1 MATVRKSNNRVLW
14 VAAALLLLIV
24 FYGVRLATRTK
35 LPVRAAEALREPLV
49 KTLATNG
56 KVEPQVNF
64 EAHALS
70 PGLIKAV
77 YVHEGDK
84 VPKGKLLLSMDD
96 TEARARLASAITGL
110 RAAQASYEA
119 TTHGGT
125 QEERVSNSADLTRA
139 QADRDQAQRDVS
151 ALERLVAT
159 GAASQSEVNAARQ
172 RRDQA
177 DSSIKVLQQRTQ
189 TRYAPIDLEHA
200 KAALNDAQTAV
211 AAAQAVVASANVR
224 APFAG
229 TVYSLPVSPT
239 EYVAQG
245 DRLLQMADLSKVQV
259 RAYFDEPEIGTLQT
273 GQPIRVEWAAKP
285 GRSWHGHIVHVPST
299 IINYGTRNVGEVL
312 ISVDDS
318 DGTLLP
324 STNVTVTVTINNV
337 ASAVTVPREALHTE
351 GGKDYVYTIGND
363 KLHRTRVQVGAI
375 NLTQVQILSGV
386 SEHDQVALGTTN
398 GQPISAGAPI
408 EIVK

>member
-14 VAAALLLLIV
+14 VAAALLLVIV

-49 KTLATNG
+49 KTLANTG

-70 PGLIKAV
+70 PGLIKTV

-84 VPKGKLLLSMDD
+84 VPKGKLLVSMDD
-96 TEARARLASAITGL
+96 TEVRARLASAITGL

-177 DSSIKVLQQRTQ
+177 DNSIKILQQRSQ

-200 KAALNDAQTAV
+200 KAALNDAQSAV
-211 AAAQAVVASANVR
+211 AAAQLVVASANVH

-259 RAYFDEPEIGTLQT
+259 RAYFDEPEIGSLET
-273 GQPIRVEWAAKP
+273 GQPIRIEWAAKP
-285 GRSWHGHIVHVPST
+285 GRSWHGHIMHVPST
-299 IINYGTRNVGEVL
+299 IINYGTRNVGEVF

-318 DGTLLP
+318 TEHYCP
-324 STNVTVTVTINNV
+324 APMTVTVTINNV

-351 GGKDYVYTIGND
+351 AGKDYVYTISKD
-363 KLHRTRVQVGAI
+363 KLHRTHVQVGAI
-375 NLTQVQILSGV
+375 NLTQVQIVSGV